1 MVDFATE
8 QRLDELRRQINYH
21 NRCYYVLD
29 DPEISD
35 SEYDGLM
42 QELLA
47 LEKLHPQ
54 FVTSESPTQRVGM
67 APSVGF
73 VKVEHPIPLLSLG
86 NVFNYQALEAWYLR
100 VQRLLDRSSF
110 DMVCELKI
118 DGLAVALSYE
128 EGNLVRGATRG
139 DGVLGEDVT
148 RNLRAID
155 TVPLSVERDCAP
167 RKFEVRG
174 EVYFPKSGFDLLNDE
189 RVAHGQSPYSNARN
203 AAAGSLRQLNPKLAT
218 LRHLDI
224 FVYGLGYAEEGNL
237 PENHFEI
244 LEQLNTLG
252 FRINHS
258 NAMCRTIKDVKEYY
272 ERFLLEK
279 DTLDYDVDG
288 VVVKVSSLIY
298 QQHLGVVG
306 REPRWAIAYK
316 FPAAQA
322 VTRVVSIGIN
332 VGRTGSLNP
341 YAVLEPVEVGGVTI
355 KAATLHNEDNIH
367 RKDIRVGDW
376 VTVERAGEVIPQV
389 LAPIV
394 SRRSGREM
402 EFRMPDE
409 CPDCGECVQRHFGEA
424 TSYCVNSRCSTQ
436 FARLFMHFVSRS
448 SMDIKGIGEKMALV
462 LITAGVVKDVGD
474 IYSLKKEQLL
484 SLEHMAEKSAMNILD
499 ALERSKTRPFPNVL
513 MSLGIRH
520 VGLETAEALARRFGG
535 LDSIAQATED
545 TLASVR
551 GVGPKIAGSIAAY
564 FSQDVNQQVLLKL
577 KEAGLQMRAE
587 EWSENQEDLPLAGK
601 LLVVTGRLTS
611 MSRSQAENS
620 IRERGGSVGSNV
632 SNKTTFLVVGEEP
645 GAKLYQAQRLDIATV
660 DEEEFLQ
667 LING

>member
-1 MVDFATE
+1 MVDSATE
-8 QRLDELRRQINYH
+8 QRLEALRRQINYH
-21 NRCYYVLD
+21 NHCYYVLD
-29 DPEISD
+29 NPEISD
-35 SEYDGLM
+35 AEYDGLM

-47 LEKLHPQ
+47 LERLHPQ
-54 FVTSESPTQRVGM
+54 LVTAESPTQRVGM
-67 APSVGF
+67 APSAGF
-73 VKVEHPIPLLSLG
+73 VKVEHSVPLLSLG
-86 NVFNYQALEAWYLR
+86 NVFNYPALEAWHLR

-128 EGNLVRGATRG
+128 EGDLIRGATRG

-148 RNLRAID
+148 FNLRAID
-155 TVPLSVERDCAP
+155 TVPLYVERDYSP

-174 EVYFPKSGFDLLNDE
+174 EVYFPKSGFDRLNDE
-189 RVAHGQSPYSNARN
+189 RVVHGNTPYSNARN
-203 AAAGSLRQLNPKLAT
+203 AAAGSLRQLNPKLAA

-237 PENHFEI
+237 PENHIEV

-252 FRINHS
+252 FRTNPS
-258 NAMCRTIKDVKEYY
+258 NVICRTMKDVEEYY
-272 ERFLLEK
+272 QKFLLEK

-288 VVVKVSSLIY
+288 VVVKVNSLIY

-355 KAATLHNEDNIH
+355 KTATLHNEDDIH

-376 VTVERAGEVIPQV
+376 VTIERAGEVIPRV

-394 SRRSGREM
+394 SRRSGKEM
-402 EFRMPDE
+402 EFRMPSE
-409 CPDCGECVQRHFGEA
+409 CPDCGECIQKRLGEA
-424 TSYCVNSRCSTQ
+424 ISYCVNSRCPTQ
-436 FARLFMHFVSRS
+436 FARLFMHFVGRS
-448 SMDIKGIGEKMALV
+448 SMDIKGIGEKMALA
-462 LITAGVVKDVGD
+462 LIAAGVVKDVGD
-474 IYSLKKEQLL
+474 IYSIKKEQLL
-484 SLEHMAEKSAMNILD
+484 PLEHMAEKSVINILD
-499 ALERSKTRPFPNVL
+499 AIERSKSRPFSNVL

-520 VGLETAEALARRFGG
+520 VGLETADTLARRFDG
-535 LDSIAQATED
+535 LDSIVCATED

-551 GVGPKIAGSIAAY
+551 GVGSKIASSIATY

-577 KEAGLQMRAE
+577 KEAGLRMMSDK
-587 EWSENQEDLPLAGK
+587 WSEDQQDLPLAGK

-632 SNKTTFLVVGEEP
+632 SNKTAFLVVGEEP
-645 GAKLYQAQRLDIATV
+645 GAKLYQAQRLGIATI
-660 DEEEFLQ
+660 DEEEFLR